1 MKLSAK
7 KRGEIYDLVHEH
19 LMKGRLNVQE
29 VFNHTSPVNHSK
41 VDYHIAQL
49 ETPLAQALFR
59 LLDKDYK

>member
-29 VFNHTSPVNHSK
+29 VLNTSPINHSK

-49 ETPLAQALFR
+49 EIPLAQALFR